1 MAKITIDNITS
12 GYASTT
18 QLNANFDAIESELNN
33 NVLYRNNPAGEP
45 NTMQND
51 LDMNSNAINNIT
63 NLSLSGSLTVGGTDY
78 LASMTTVYNNFLSV
92 AQNVTV
98 SASSPS
104 GGNDGDI
111 WFKLI

>member
-1 MAKITIDNITS
+1 VAKVTLSTITS
-12 GYASTT
+12 GYQSAT
-18 QLNANFDAIESELNN
+18 QLENNFDAIQTELNDK
-33 NVLYRNNPAGEP
+33 VLYRNNPEGEP

-51 LDMNSNAINNIT
+51 LDMNSNAINNVT
-63 NLSLSGSLTVGGTDY
+63 NLSMSGSLTVGGTDY
-78 LASMTTVYNNFLSV
+78 LGSMNTVYNNFLSV

>member
-51 LDMNSNAINNIT
+51 LDMNTNDISNVGD
-63 NLSLSGSLTVGGTDY
+63 LSMTGNFTVGGVDY
-78 LASMTTVYNNFLSV
+78 LSSMTTVYNNFLSV

>member
-18 QLNANFDAIESELNN
+18 QLNANFDAIESELNSK
-33 NVLYRNNPAGEP
+33 VLYRNNPAGEP

-51 LDMNSNAINNIT
+51 LDMNSNSINNVA
-63 NLSLSGSLTVGGTDY
+63 NLGLTGTITVGGVDY
-78 LASMTTVYNNFLSV
+78 KTSMETIYNNYVSLT
-92 AQNVTV
+92 QKVTI
-98 SASSPS
+98 SSSHPS